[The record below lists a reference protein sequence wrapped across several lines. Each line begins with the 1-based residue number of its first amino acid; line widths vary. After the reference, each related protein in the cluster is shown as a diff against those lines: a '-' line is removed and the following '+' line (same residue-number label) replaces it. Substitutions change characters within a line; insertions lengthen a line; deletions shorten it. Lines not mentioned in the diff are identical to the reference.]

1 MITMY
6 YPKILIN
13 YEDLDFV
20 DNGVVKQFIL
30 SKNDTDLGAYF
41 VPIFI
46 TREECEYH
54 YPDSQIMEINF
65 FENLETS

>member
-46 TREECEYH
+46 TREECRYH